1 MKRALVAAWAAAAL
15 ATAAHADIVIG
26 QTTVLTG
33 GAAANVAEVNLG
45 AKLVFDSV
53 NAAGG
58 IKGQRIRLVSLDDAA
73 LGNTAASNAEKLI
86 TEHKAVA
93 LFLSRSTPTAL
104 AMRDVLTKHGVPL
117 IAPSTGAMAIRRP
130 VHPYIY
136 NLRSSYQAEVRKA
149 VETLATM
156 GLAHDIGIIA
166 VDDPFGDDALQ
177 GADAGFK
184 NVGLQPVRGQAGDGA
199 DKKLVPAKSLF
210 VERFNYATGD
220 VSKGVAQ
227 VRETG
232 ARAVLIIG
240 STKPTV
246 TAIKE
251 IKKANK
257 AAPALF
263 TISNNAS
270 ESFIKALGNDGAGV
284 VVTQVFPRESAIDIP
299 LVRDATAML
308 NKEKPGTRLTAAVLE
323 GVASARLLVGALNN
337 VNGPVTARSLV
348 TSLDSGTYF
357 DIGWPN
363 MSIRYTS
370 QNHDGINFADTSI
383 VTDTGKFRR

>member
-1 MKRALVAAWAAAAL
+1 MNRPLLALVATTLLVNAARAE
-15 ATAAHADIVIG
+15 IVIG

-33 GAAANVAEVNLG
+33 AAAANVAEVNLG
-45 AKLVFDSV
+45 AKLVFDAV

-58 IKGQRIRLVSLDDAA
+58 VNGERIRLVSLDDAA
-73 LGNTAASNAEKLI
+73 NGSAAAKNAEKLI

-104 AMRDVLTKHGVPL
+104 AMRDVLSKHGVPL

-130 VHPYIY
+130 VHPYIF
-136 NLRSSYQAEVRKA
+136 NLRSSYQAEVKKA

-156 GLAHDIGIIA
+156 GMAHDIGIIV
-166 VDDPFGDDALQ
+166 VDDPFGEDALQ
-177 GADAGFK
+177 GAYAGFEA
-184 NVGLQPVRGQAGDGA
+184 VGPQPVRGRNGDR
-199 DKKLVPAKSLF
+199 PALAKPLF
-210 VERFNYATGD
+210 VEKFDYATSD
-220 VSKGVAQ
+220 VSKGVAR
-227 VRETG
+227 VREMG
-232 ARAVLIIG
+232 ARAVLIVG

-251 IKKANK
+251 IKKADR
-257 AAPALF
+257 APPALF

-270 ESFIKALGNDGAGV
+270 ESFIKALGSDGAGV

-299 LVRDATAML
+299 LVRESKALLDKA
-308 NKEKPGTRLTAAVLE
+308 KPGAGLTAAVLE
-323 GVASARLLVGALNN
+323 GVAAARLLIGALNH

-363 MSIRYTS
+363 MAIRYTNK
-370 QNHDGINFADTSI
+370 NHDGLSFVDTSI
-383 VTDTGKFRR
+383 VTEAGRFRR